1 MIVYKYYVVMLQS
14 FVSMFQEIWDKFKG
28 KYKV

>member
-28 KYKV
+28 KCKV